1 MEQVISLQLSDNINA
16 VYSVNFNMLPLR
28 IYSGIGNWEG
38 NWELSSEMLIGKQ
51 ILVGNG
57 SFIGCGNQS
66 TILFRGKLQLTR
78 TNKRIIPFPQSES
91 ETSIWEGS
99 ISLVGGNMQGFLSR
113 ISGNEYPNVYNIN
126 AIYSK
131 TMEDK
136 NIEIKVSNIKLSI

>member
-1 MEQVISLQLSDNINA
+1 M
-16 VYSVNFNMLPLR
+16 
-28 IYSGIGNWEG
+28 GG

-131 TMEDK
+131 IMEDK